1 MYWVWAILLL
11 ILGVGL
17 AVLELFIP
25 SAGILCVL
33 AAASVVGAVIMGFR
47 QGPVMGF
54 AILIAAVVGLPAM
67 LILALKYWPRTAF
80 GRRVLLTA
88 PKSEDVLPDDPNLRA
103 LKALVGRVG
112 RAKSQMLPA
121 GAILIDGRTVDA
133 VSEGMPIDPGQ
144 PVRVIEVRGNRVV
157 VRLVEEE
164 VPSETAENPLERP
177 IDSLVP
183 DPFEEESQ
191 NRPAEPPP
199 A

>member
-11 ILGVGL
+11 VLGVGL
-17 AVLELFIP
+17 AILEVFIP

-54 AILIAAVVGLPAM
+54 SILIAAVVGLPAM
-67 LILALKYWPRTAF
+67 LVLALKYWPRTAI
-80 GRRVLLTA
+80 GRRVLLAA

-103 LKALVGRVG
+103 LKTLVGRVG
-112 RAKSQMLPA
+112 RAKSRMLPA
-121 GAILIDGRTVDA
+121 GVILIDGRTIDA

-144 PVRVIEVRGNRVV
+144 AVRVIEVRANRVV
-157 VRLVEEE
+157 VRQVEEE
-164 VPSETAENPLERP
+164 TPSQTAENPLERP
-177 IDSLVP
+177 IDSVVP
-183 DPFEEESQ
+183 DPFEEE
-191 NRPAEPPP
+191 PPP